1 MIHITGKED
10 KQTIDR
16 SLRSYLSILDNRI
29 QKSSINIDELKIDL
43 RQAVAD
49 VDKLR
54 SIVEGQRLLL
64 LQVVDSEK
72 SHFSSFNDH
81 RYDDSLEY
89 IRKVLEGVDNDL
101 KEYAGDIENI
111 VACIGSCQ
119 SCQSTQTTC
128 NTCNSSEQNVQPQPC
143 NQTPT
148 PCYDSCGACETS
160 QTGCTFCNSGQTPQC
175 KETYCTESYTIDCTG
190 CVSDYHE
197 VCDHCFGTAYS
208 DCWAEQLACP
218 TYDPGC
224 SGCQGNYHCNTCVS
238 TQTIPC
244 TQNPGCQEDQMQ
256 DCGTAWSNQ
265 ICRSTF
271 NVTCT
276 STYKISTCPSG
287 HNPGDGCFS
296 GWCGKF
302 YDSPFCGQK
311 CSESHAQGDNG
322 TFCEQSYSIDHQ
334 CGRYESGPQAEYCK
348 VSYDNYCAPGDSCG
362 SNHSACTSNYM
373 ICSTGYKNKDQDT
386 CTSGVA
392 VCASKHASCSN
403 QNGTVCE
410 STYSDAI
417 CVSTWSSGRVCKEG
431 FSNSPSSTKCEN
443 DYRLPGL
450 SCDSSFETC
459 DFRNGNKTTCEK
471 YATESG
477 ICMLDYTYCGGSN
490 TEGCYGGYH
499 CTGTDDGCNVC
510 HGTAYFCSSCYIQAV
525 CSKCNTTQTCGNE
538 EAVWT
543 CGAYVRGRN
552 ETGDWQ
558 CPNCYGG
565 CETNWTLSDGCIAG
579 VIPPADLHCNSC
591 DHCEGCNT
599 CQSTCYATCYGCNT
613 SCESCESSCQ
623 SGNSCG
629 SCQSAFQSGQ
639 SCNQSCNQ
647 SCSDTPKPPCEYTS
661 CSSCVGYYS
670 ISCAGSSFGPCDQYT
685 CNNCYRTTYSSCS
698 NGY

>member
-101 KEYAGDIENI
+101 RDYAGDIENI

-119 SCQSTQTTC
+119 SCQSTQTIC
-128 NTCNSSEQNVQPQPC
+128 NTCNTSEQNVQPQPC

-160 QTGCTFCNSGQTPQC
+160 QTGCTFCNSGQQPT
-175 KETYCTESYTIDCTG
+175 CTE
-190 CVSDYHE
+190 CVNNVQTCDHCYEQDYHE

-224 SGCQGNYHCNTCVS
+224 STCQGNYRCNTCVS

-244 TQNPGCQEDQMQ
+244 TQNPGCQQDQMQ
-256 DCGTAWSNQ
+256 DCGTTWSSQ
-265 ICRSTF
+265 ICTATF
-271 NVTCT
+271 NVTCS
-276 STYKISTCPSG
+276 STYNISTCPSN

-296 GWCGKF
+296 DWCGRF
-302 YDSPFCGQK
+302 FDNPFCVQK
-311 CSESHAQGDNG
+311 CSESHANGDNG
-322 TFCEQSYSIDHQ
+322 TFCKQSYSIAPG
-334 CGRYESGPQAEYCK
+334 CVSNQAHEYCK
-348 VSYDNYCAPGDSCG
+348 SVYDNYCAPGDACG
-362 SNHSACTSNYM
+362 SSHSACASNYLV
-373 ICSTGYKNKDQDT
+373 CPTRFRNTDPSSCTG
-386 CTSGVA
+386 GVTA
-392 VCASKHASCSN
+392 CASKHASCSN
-403 QNGTVCE
+403 QNGTICE
-410 STYSDAI
+410 STYSD
-417 CVSTWSSGRVCKEG
+417 SGRSCKEG
-431 FSNSPSSTKCEN
+431 YSNNQSSTKCEN
-443 DYRLPGL
+443 EYSLPNL
-450 SCDSSFETC
+450 ACAVSFETC
-459 DFRNGNKTTCEK
+459 DFRNGNKTTCK
-471 YATESG
+471 GYASDTGTCS
-477 ICMLDYTYCGGSN
+477 IDYVYCGGSN
-490 TEGCYGGYH
+490 SEGCRGGYQ
-499 CTGTDDGCNVC
+499 CLGTNESCNVC
-510 HGTAYFCSSCYIQAV
+510 HGTAYFCSTCYIQAV

-543 CGAYVRGRN
+543 CDAYVRGRDP
-552 ETGDWQ
+552 TGDWE
-558 CPNCYGG
+558 CDLCYGG
-565 CETNWTLSDGCIAG
+565 CETNWNLSDGCIAG
-579 VIPPADLHCNSC
+579 VIPPEDLHCNSC
-591 DHCEGCNT
+591 VHCEGCNT

-613 SCESCESSCQ
+613 SCEACESFCQSSYCSACESSCQ
-623 SGNSCG
+623 SGNSC
-629 SCQSAFQSGQ
+629 S
-639 SCNQSCNQ
+639 QSCNQ

-661 CSSCVGYYS
+661 CSSCVMPYS
-670 ISCAGSSFGPCDQYT
+670 VSCSGGGFSTCDQWT
-685 CNNCYRTTYSSCS
+685 CDNCYRSTYSSCS